1 MLRAIDSAHAFLF
14 DLMNPQSTKRV
25 PAEIRQRARRVVKHF
40 PFSSDYMLQCLSS
53 DQFASENICE
63 ELKDRCE
70 HLETDRNNLAAS
82 TEAMQEKLLKV
93 IEERDEARWE
103 VCGFHHLTGF
113 LAGDYANSRGW
124 NYLNDERKWPGFP
137 HSVSGFKLFLE
148 GQDKIFLERV
158 DRLTAERD
166 EARRLVCRH
175 TKKTYRTLREMAEE
189 RGWDCFNTPEAKL
202 VRALNGVVVDGGKA
216 APTKYEDI
224 ADD

>member
-14 DLMNPQSTKRV
+14 DLMNPQSTKRI

-70 HLETDRNNLAAS
+70 HLEIDRNNLAAS
-82 TEAMQEKLLKV
+82 TEAMQEKLSKV

-124 NYLNDERKWPGFP
+124 NYLNDEKKWPGFP
-137 HSVSGFKLFLE
+137 QSVSDFKLFLE
-148 GQDKIFLERV
+148 GQDKIFLEMN
-158 DRLTAERD
+158 DRLRNDNKQLLKAMVLVETITKDISVLSTRPADIIKRSELVDLINDWGDTARSIKNSVYKIDNNEQ
-166 EARRLVCRH
+166 
-175 TKKTYRTLREMAEE
+175 
-189 RGWDCFNTPEAKL
+189 
-202 VRALNGVVVDGGKA
+202 
-216 APTKYEDI
+216 
-224 ADD
+224 